1 MQICVSWLPAG
12 RAREWT
18 RQIRSPKWQVHEPY
32 RASSKVAGGVFFERH
47 PANVIAVRSP
57 REELVAPWCE
67 PSRRGN
73 VILLG
78 WSILLR
84 ERFPKHSRVCG
95 ENTR

>member
-18 RQIRSPKWQVHEPY
+18 RQIRSPIWQVHEPY
-32 RASSKVAGGVFFERH
+32 GASWKVAGGVFFERR
-47 PANVIAVRSP
+47 PANAIAVRSP

-67 PSRRGN
+67 PSQRGN
-73 VILLG
+73 VILSE
-78 WSILLR
+78 WSSLLR
-84 ERFPKHSRVCG
+84 EGFPKHSRVSG